1 MSRIEE
7 LPDDFDES
15 INLNNAPPKVAK
27 EPPSSAAAQSSS
39 LEDLEEYMRKTPLFM
54 TDLDNAGD
62 ESMSAPLMRFEQH
75 G

>member
-7 LPDDFDES
+7 LSDDFDES
-15 INLNNAPPKVAK
+15 VNLKNAPPKTAQ
-27 EPPSSAAAQSSS
+27 EAPASTAAQSSS
-39 LEDLEEYMRKTPLFM
+39 LEDLEDYMRKTPLFM

-62 ESMSAPLMRFEQH
+62 ESMSAPLMRFEQR